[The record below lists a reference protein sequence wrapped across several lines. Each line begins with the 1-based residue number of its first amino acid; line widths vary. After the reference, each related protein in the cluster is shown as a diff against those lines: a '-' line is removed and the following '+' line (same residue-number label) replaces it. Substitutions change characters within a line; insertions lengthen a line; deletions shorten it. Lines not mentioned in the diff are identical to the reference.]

1 MKWALIVLS
10 VIMCIFLCICACQC
24 YQKFMF
30 EVFHANG
37 SNESS
42 NKKKAGTGGS
52 SNSGRGS
59 FDVML
64 PLEGVEQSQMPCAPY
79 VRDVSNV

>member
-1 MKWALIVLS
+1 MKTALIILS
-10 VIMCIFLCICACQC
+10 VIMCFFLCICACQC

-30 EVFHANG
+30 EIFNPRRALEANG
-37 SNESS
+37 HKGKSGSDSS
-42 NKKKAGTGGS
+42 K
-52 SNSGRGS
+52 GS

-64 PLEGVEQSQMPCAPY
+64 PLDGGVCNSQMPCAPY

>member
-1 MKWALIVLS
+1 MKTALIILS
-10 VIMCIFLCICACQC
+10 VILCIFLCICSCQC

-37 SNESS
+37 SNESG
-42 NKKKAGTGGS
+42 NKKKGGS
-52 SNSGRGS
+52 NSSKGS